1 MNGVHKMPSVSQS
14 REPSR
19 CNSCAK
25 NKVLSL
31 GGEVKKNSSKLDG
44 GLSAL
49 TFFFF
54 FLSFFLTFYKR
65 LAAYNMNF
73 CQNQFNILVFISL
86 SLVFKKFKS

>member
-54 FLSFFLTFYKR
+54 FLSFFD
-65 LAAYNMNF
+65 
-73 CQNQFNILVFISL
+73 ILQAISCIQYELL
-86 SLVFKKFKS
+86 SKSI